1 MSNRVAIIGTGSIG
15 MDLMCKTISSKGL
28 DLRFVVGR
36 RSDSP
41 GMKEAMLRGVA
52 TSSEGIS
59 YLEDNIE
66 EFDIV
71 FDATSANSH
80 VEHDRV
86 FSKHNKFV
94 VDLTPA
100 KIGELCVPVINMES
114 LKDSRNINLI
124 TCGGQASLPLAYALK
139 NSCEKVMYVEV
150 ISSISS
156 DSAGIAT
163 RENLNEY
170 VETTEFALKKFTDAE
185 ASKAILNINP
195 AVPQV
200 CMQTT
205 LYARCEKVDIERL
218 ENNVNN
224 VVKKVKEYVPGY
236 NLVLEPLVDSGSV
249 TLAVQ
254 VYGSGDYLPEY
265 SGNLDI
271 INSAAIAVAKFK
283 SKVSAF
289 GSRAVTI
296 EEGLV

>member
-15 MDLMCKTISSKGL
+15 IDLMYKSIKAEEL

-41 GMKEAMLRGVA
+41 GMKEAIQQGVQ

-59 YLEDNIE
+59 FLERNVDK
-66 EFDIV
+66 FDIV

-80 VEHDRV
+80 FEHDEV
-86 FSKHNKFV
+86 FSKYNKFV

-100 KIGELCVPVINMES
+100 KIGELCVPVVNMDS
-114 LKDSRNINLI
+114 LRKTRNVNLI
-124 TCGGQASLPLAYALK
+124 TCGGQASLPLAHAIK
-139 NSCEKVMYVEV
+139 NSCNKVSYIEV

-156 DSAGIAT
+156 DSAGVAT
-163 RENLNEY
+163 RENLDEY
-170 VETTEFALKKFTDAE
+170 VTTTEFALKMFSGAMK
-185 ASKAILNINP
+185 SKTILNINP

-205 LYARCEKVDIERL
+205 LYALCENMDVELLLEKVHDT
-218 ENNVNN
+218 
-224 VVKKVKEYVPGY
+224 VKKVQSYVPGY
-236 NLVLEPLVDSGSV
+236 RIVLDPIVESGSV
-249 TLAVQ
+249 TMAVQ

-271 INSAAIAVAKFK
+271 INSAAIAVAKHR
-283 SKVSAF
+283 STEAGY
-289 GSRAVTI
+289 GSDTMEKNEVFA
-296 EEGLV
+296 

>member
-15 MDLMCKTISSKGL
+15 IDLMYKTIKSKEL
-28 DLRFVVGR
+28 DLLFVVGR

-41 GMKEAMLRGVA
+41 GMREALQQGVA
-52 TSSEGIS
+52 ASSGGIS
-59 YLEDNIE
+59 FLENNIN

-71 FDATSANSH
+71 FDATSAGSH
-80 VEHDRV
+80 TEHDKV
-86 FSKHNKFV
+86 FSKYNKFV

-100 KIGELCVPVINMES
+100 KIGELCVPVINMNS
-114 LKDSRNINLI
+114 LKESRNVNLI
-124 TCGGQASLPLAYALK
+124 TCGGQASLPLAYAIK
-139 NSCEKVMYVEV
+139 NSCDEVTYVEV

-170 VETTEFALKKFTDAE
+170 VTTTEFALKKITNAE

-195 AVPQV
+195 AIPQV

-205 LYARCEKVDIERL
+205 LYARCENVDVDLLIK
-218 ENNVNN
+218 NVNN
-224 VVKKVKEYVPGY
+224 VVKQVQAYVPGY
-236 NLVLEPLVDSGSV
+236 NLVLEPLIESGNV

-265 SGNLDI
+265 AGNLDI

-283 SKVSAF
+283 SKMGGP
-289 GSRAVTI
+289 GSKTVAT
-296 EEGLV
+296 EEDFV

>member
-15 MDLMCKTISSKGL
+15 VDLMCKAINSKEL

-36 RSDSP
+36 RRDSP
-41 GMKEAMLRGVA
+41 GMREAVRRGVE

-59 YLEDNIE
+59 YLEKHIE

-80 VEHDRV
+80 EEHDRL

-100 KIGELCVPVINMES
+100 KIGELCVPVINLDL
-114 LKDSRNINLI
+114 LKNARNINLI
-124 TCGGQASLPLAYALK
+124 TCGGQASLPIAYALK
-139 NSCEKVMYVEV
+139 NSCDKILYAEV

-163 RENLNEY
+163 RDNLNEY
-170 VETTEFALKKFTDAE
+170 IETTEFALKKFTCAE

-195 AVPQV
+195 ALPQV

-205 LYARCEKVDIERL
+205 LYARCEKVDIGKL
-218 ENNVNN
+218 KSNVNAI
-224 VVKKVKEYVPGY
+224 VRKVQEYVPGY
-236 NLVLEPLVDSGSV
+236 NLVLEPLVESGNV

-254 VYGSGDYLPEY
+254 VYGNGDYLPEY
-265 SGNLDI
+265 AGNLDI

-283 SKVSAF
+283 SKLSSS
-289 GSRAVTI
+289 GSKVAVI
-296 EEGLV
+296 EEGVV

>member
-1 MSNRVAIIGTGSIG
+1 
-15 MDLMCKTISSKGL
+15 MCKAIKSKEL

-41 GMKEAMLRGVA
+41 GMREAMLRGVE
-52 TSSEGIS
+52 TSSEGIY
-59 YLEDNIE
+59 YLEKHIE

-80 VEHDRV
+80 AEHDRL

-94 VDLTPA
+94 IDLTPA
-100 KIGELCVPVINMES
+100 KIGELCVPVINLEL
-114 LKDSRNINLI
+114 LKGKRNINLI
-124 TCGGQASLPLAYALK
+124 TCGGQASLPMAYALK
-139 NSCEKVMYVEV
+139 KSCDKILYVEV

-163 RENLNEY
+163 RDNLNEY

-195 AVPQV
+195 ALPQV

-205 LYARCEKVDIERL
+205 LYARCEKVDIEKL
-218 ENNVNN
+218 KSNVSAI
-224 VVKKVKEYVPGY
+224 VRQVQEYVPGY
-236 NLVLEPLVDSGSV
+236 NLVLEPLVDSGNV

-254 VYGSGDYLPEY
+254 VYGNGDYLPEY
-265 SGNLDI
+265 AGNLDI
-271 INSAAIAVAKFK
+271 INSAAMAVAKFK
-283 SKVSAF
+283 SRLSGYSSKI
-289 GSRAVTI
+289 AVI
-296 EEGLV
+296 EEGVA